1 MLQNHALADDF
12 AKLGDEGR
20 EESTCHCIEE
30 QSYETKNSAIV
41 KTKSLRHRQTWIWL
55 QVVLFINCVN
65 NLKHLSPDFC
75 FEEEEQ
81 QHYLPVWME

>member
-41 KTKSLRHRQTWIWL
+41 KTKSLRHRQTWI
-55 QVVLFINCVN
+55 
-65 NLKHLSPDFC
+65 
-75 FEEEEQ
+75 
-81 QHYLPVWME
+81 